1 MEVTPRL
8 RRSLRL
14 QGTLSVAL
22 FLAVVAL
29 IGWLSAVYTYEADW
43 TAGNRHTLSE
53 PSRELLERAQAPIT
67 ITAYATEDSRL
78 REQIQ
83 RFVGRYQRA
92 DGAEVRLRFINPDAR
107 PAKVREMG
115 IQRNGQLVVSYQG
128 RTEKAEER
136 SEQAV
141 SQALQRLMRSGERQV
156 YFLTGHGERAIEGQG
171 RGSLARFARAVE
183 ETGAQADPLNLAE
196 EGGIPEDTALLVLA
210 DPQQPLLEAEVE
222 RIRDYIDG
230 GGNLLWLADKGVP
243 DSLVPL
249 AQALGVELDAE
260 GTAVDP
266 RAQLFG
272 IQDPT
277 RVLISSYPAHP
288 ATEGLEGI
296 STFPGATHIRT
307 EPPEAW
313 TAEPLVRT
321 SGEAWLETG
330 SLEGEIAFD
339 AEADRDGPLTLAVA
353 LTRSAGSATG
363 GEAAAD
369 GGEPG
374 STGASAGPSSAEAGA
389 SSGSEVGPGA
399 GTGGREASAAQQKVV
414 VAADGDF
421 LSNAYLGSGGNRRL
435 GLSLF
440 HWLSAERDLVTIDAP
455 SAPDQRLSL
464 PAGVAWLLPAIFLG
478 GLPLALIIAGV
489 AVWWHRRRL

>member
-1 MEVTPRL
+1 MEVTAKL

-14 QGTLSVAL
+14 QDTLFVVL

-43 TAGNRHTLSE
+43 TAGNRNTLSE
-53 PSRELLERAQAPIT
+53 PSRALLERAQAPIT
-67 ITAYATEDSRL
+67 VTAYATENSQL
-78 REQIQ
+78 RERIE

-92 DGAEVRLRFINPDAR
+92 DGPEVRLRFVNPDAR
-107 PAKVREMG
+107 PAKVRELG

-183 ETGAQADPLNLAE
+183 ETGAQADPLSLAE
-196 EGGIPEDTALLVLA
+196 APRIPEDTALLVLA

-222 RIRDYIDG
+222 RLQAYIEG
-230 GGNLLWLADKGVP
+230 GGNLLWLADKGIP
-243 DSLVPL
+243 DSLAPL
-249 AQALGVELDAE
+249 ARTLGVELAAE
-260 GTAVDP
+260 GIAVDP

-277 RVLISSYPAHP
+277 RVLISSYPGHP
-288 ATEGLEGI
+288 ATEGIESI
-296 STFPGATHIRT
+296 STFPGATSIQAD
-307 EPPEAW
+307 PPAAW
-313 TAEPLVRT
+313 SAEPLVRT
-321 SGEAWLETG
+321 SGDAWLETG
-330 SLEGEIAFD
+330 SLEGEIGFD
-339 AEADRDGPLTLAVA
+339 AGTDRDGPLTLAVA
-353 LTRSAGSATG
+353 LTRSAGGASG
-363 GEAAAD
+363 GEAASEGD
-369 GGEPG
+369 G
-374 STGASAGPSSAEAGA
+374 SASAGSSPEPSTEAGTDG
-389 SSGSEVGPGA
+389 SGTDA
-399 GTGGREASAAQQKVV
+399 GQQKVV

-435 GLSLF
+435 GLGLF
-440 HWLSAERDLVTIDAP
+440 HWLSAEDDLVTIEAP
-455 SAPDQRLSL
+455 SAPDQTLSL
-464 PAGVAWLLPAIFLG
+464 PVGVAWLLPVVFLG
-478 GLPLALIIAGV
+478 GLPLALVIAGV
-489 AVWWHRRRL
+489 VVWWHRRRL